1 MVASMPTT
9 ARSTRSSGRLKPPW
23 RRGRFAMGRPLWSS
37 VCVLISQIN
46 KQEEGQ
52 PGLGRPWSTAQIP
65 GEEGSS
71 PQEADH
77 SAKGQEG
84 AEGDRRF
91 PALSASGQQ
100 GNGHGASAPYADQDG
115 QEGELP
121 SKEGPDHGSELRV
134 TPAHAP
140 ARRQEDDEYE
150 GAATD
155 QDAQQNVEPAL
166 RTAQQTEQGADH
178 DPRQRNHVGDDL
190 VVQVDPADD
199 HERGEEDHG
208 RHEVENGHRA
218 PGGHG
223 EEKAGQELDGWATP
237 GDGSGAGAA

>member
-46 KQEEGQ
+46 KQERGQ

-71 PQEADH
+71 PQEAYH
-77 SAKGQEG
+77 SAQGQER

-100 GNGHGASAPYADQDG
+100 GNGHGASAPHADQDG
-115 QEGELP
+115 QERELP
-121 SKEGPDHGSELRV
+121 SKEGADHGSELRV
-134 TPAHAP
+134 APTHAP
-140 ARRQEDDEYE
+140 ARRQEDDQDE
-150 GAATD
+150 GAAAD
-155 QDAQQNVEPAL
+155 QNAQQNVEPAL
-166 RTAQQTEQGADH
+166 RTAQQAEQGSDH
-178 DPRQRNHVGDDL
+178 DPGQRDDVGNDL
-190 VVQVDPADD
+190 VVQVDPADH

-208 RHEVENGHRA
+208 RHEVEYGRRA
-218 PGGHG
+218 PGGQS
-223 EEKAGQELDGWATP
+223 EEKAGQELDGWIAP
-237 GDGSGAGAA
+237 G